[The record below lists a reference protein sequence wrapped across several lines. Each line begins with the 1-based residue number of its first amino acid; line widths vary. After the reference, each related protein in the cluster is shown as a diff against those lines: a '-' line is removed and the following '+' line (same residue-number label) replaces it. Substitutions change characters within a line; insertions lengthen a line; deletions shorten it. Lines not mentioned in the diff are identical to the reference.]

1 MLSFSS
7 TSRLNKRR
15 VFGKRRGRLN
25 GTVRQG
31 AGNKTSEIFKR
42 TALASA
48 VSLACGSLPSVVLAQ
63 DEESADAMEEVI
75 VTATR
80 RANNLQDVP
89 LSIQAITDETIEN
102 LDVSRFEDVA
112 KLSPSISY
120 ISAGPGT
127 QFMFIRGI
135 ADGSNPNRSN
145 TATAT
150 MYLDDAPLT
159 YSGGI
164 ADLHNYDIERI
175 EVLNGPQGTYYG
187 ASATSGT
194 VRIITKKP
202 DPDAVVGGVDV
213 SYGGIEGA
221 DGIST
226 LEGFVNI
233 PVQDGV
239 SALRLVA
246 WYDKSAGFIDNV
258 STSRTYMNG
267 ATASNSQFAQKAYN

>member
-1 MLSFSS
+1 M
-7 TSRLNKRR
+7 
-15 VFGKRRGRLN
+15 KRRGRLN

-164 ADLHNYDIERI
+164 MKH
-175 EVLNGPQGTYYG
+175 G
-187 ASATSGT
+187 SG
-194 VRIITKKP
+194 
-202 DPDAVVGGVDV
+202 
-213 SYGGIEGA
+213 
-221 DGIST
+221 
-226 LEGFVNI
+226 L
-233 PVQDGV
+233 
-239 SALRLVA
+239 
-246 WYDKSAGFIDNV
+246 
-258 STSRTYMNG
+258 
-267 ATASNSQFAQKAYN
+267 